1 MSLGVVVVVTLNQ
14 IPKLQNIRIWI
25 LLNEEL
31 VCILKIQRDCIV
43 SCRIGLVPILDGLL
57 GLLPL
62 RGTPYQG
69 VGRPLLGWSTL
80 SSENERQ
87 KSGREKARHDGDNP
101 CLVVT

>member
-14 IPKLQNIRIWI
+14 IPELHNRRIWI

-31 VCILKIQRDCIV
+31 LCILKIQRDCIV
-43 SCRIGLVPILDGLL
+43 ACRVGLVPILDGLL

-62 RGTPYQG
+62 RSVSHPR
-69 VGRPLLGWSTL
+69 VGRLLLGWSTL
-80 SSENERQ
+80 TSENERQ
-87 KSGREKARHDGDNP
+87 TAGREKARHDGDNP